1 MFVTIHNVHF
11 IVYNSYWVQNTK
23 QNKLFYTH
31 YLIIN
36 VPFFKL
42 YQLIRFNIFIKELI
56 QLFSIPTS
64 VMSAVTFFFRS
75 LFVLSCSKG
84 HLKKLAGCYLPHK
97 DGLTFVTWTFSSQKA
112 SAGNEHCS
120 TEHFK
125 IIVIV

>member
-56 QLFSIPTS
+56 QTFSIPTS
-64 VMSAVTFFFRS
+64 VMSAVTFFKISICPF
-75 LFVLSCSKG
+75 L
-84 HLKKLAGCYLPHK
+84 LKRAFEKYGGMLLA
-97 DGLTFVTWTFSSQKA
+97 S
-112 SAGNEHCS
+112 
-120 TEHFK
+120 
-125 IIVIV
+125 

>member
-56 QLFSIPTS
+56 QTFSIPTS
-64 VMSAVTFFFRS
+64 VMSAVTFF
-75 LFVLSCSKG
+75 LDLYLSFLVRKG
-84 HLKKLAGCYLPHK
+84 
-97 DGLTFVTWTFSSQKA
+97 
-112 SAGNEHCS
+112 
-120 TEHFK
+120 
-125 IIVIV
+125 I